1 MRHCV
6 KPKLSLAAS
15 FVMLRF
21 ELEVFETRA
30 LVIHPLKRDQ
40 STSSHPFNQMFRS
53 DAAWLK

>member
-30 LVIHPLKRDQ
+30 LVGHPLKRDQ
-40 STSSHPFNQMFRS
+40 STSALFNQMFRS